1 MRSLFQRM
9 MGDWLPKEAAP
20 AQQKPSFILKLG
32 DLEVATLTRELDQW
46 VFKYTQAFQVQQKI
60 GPIIGFPDKFKAYR
74 SPDLWPFFQ
83 IRVPSLEQTD
93 VQNYL
98 RQHNLVQ
105 IDQSTLLERFGR
117 RSISNPFELIPAG
130 R

>member
-1 MRSLFQRM
+1 

-20 AQQKPSFILKLG
+20 AHKTPAFMLKLG
-32 DLEVATLTRELDQW
+32 DLEVATLTRESDVW
-46 VFKYTQAFQVQQKI
+46 VFKYTEAFQLQQKI
-60 GPIIGFPDKFKAYR
+60 RPIIGFPDKFKNYR
-74 SPDLWPFFQ
+74 SRDLWPFFQ

-98 RQHNLVQ
+98 RRHKIGQV
-105 IDQSTLLERFGR
+105 DQSTLLERFGR
-117 RSISNPFELIPAG
+117 RSISNPFELIPSN